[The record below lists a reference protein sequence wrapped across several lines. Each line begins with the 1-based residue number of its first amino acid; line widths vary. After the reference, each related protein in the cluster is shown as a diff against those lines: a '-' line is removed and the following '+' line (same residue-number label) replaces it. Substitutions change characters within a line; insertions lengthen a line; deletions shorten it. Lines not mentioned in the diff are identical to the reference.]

1 MNSEVSNVNFDY
13 YNYFFGLNSYGN
25 TVITRCG
32 RLSVLETNEQKESW
46 NSTLEELSNKIKN
59 TITSK
64 YMYPHGEVVTCGTN
78 AKGYFV
84 ILFKYGNVDEPL
96 INEIYALID
105 NSAKEMGIQ
114 DIPVEF
120 GYGTYIKEITLDS
133 EEGIYHEFGE
143 STENLS
149 ESDIHTIQ
157 EIMKTKPTP
166 PVKSIAAYGKIPLLK
181 DREEIVS
188 WGDKLLSFVS
198 STQDK
203 INPYIE
209 KNQVIVYAAE
219 TTRLHVGINETL
231 SSKEKTTVIKE
242 IYHFIDEEARK
253 QNITDIPVYFDEGTF
268 INQTGAKDLGVIE
281 NSNYSDFEFNN
292 ENVSNLNSSSGSES
306 NKNKSAP
313 GFGLLGSLTCLYGGW
328 KLRKK

>member
-1 MNSEVSNVNFDY
+1 M
-13 YNYFFGLNSYGN
+13 
-25 TVITRCG
+25 
-32 RLSVLETNEQKESW
+32 
-46 NSTLEELSNKIKN
+46 
-59 TITSK
+59 
-64 YMYPHGEVVTCGTN
+64 
-78 AKGYFV
+78 
-84 ILFKYGNVDEPL
+84 
-96 INEIYALID
+96 
-105 NSAKEMGIQ
+105 
-114 DIPVEF
+114 
-120 GYGTYIKEITLDS
+120 
-133 EEGIYHEFGE
+133 
-143 STENLS
+143 
-149 ESDIHTIQ
+149 
-157 EIMKTKPTP
+157 
-166 PVKSIAAYGKIPLLK
+166 
-181 DREEIVS
+181 
-188 WGDKLLSFVS
+188 GDKLLSCVG
-198 STQDK
+198 STQDQ

-268 INQTGAKDLGVIE
+268 INQTGAKDLGVVE
-281 NSNYSDFEFNN
+281 NSSYSDFEFNN